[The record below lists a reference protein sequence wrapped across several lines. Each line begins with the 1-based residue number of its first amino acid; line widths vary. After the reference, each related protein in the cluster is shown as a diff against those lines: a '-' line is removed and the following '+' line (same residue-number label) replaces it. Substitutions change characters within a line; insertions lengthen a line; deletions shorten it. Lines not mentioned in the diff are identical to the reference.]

1 MKRLVVSI
9 LILVFAVGISIF
21 SVIFI
26 KNSCNEAVSG
36 LDDILS
42 NAITENA
49 EEVNR
54 LAVQTNEYWESKK
67 FLMNILI
74 GQQYTNN
81 ITKTLH
87 QIIFFAEIGDY
98 ESVLLHTEECKEDL
112 HLIIESNEP
121 KLSTVF

>member
-9 LILVFAVGISIF
+9 LILVFAAGIGIS
-21 SVIFI
+21 SMIFI
-26 KNSCNEAVSG
+26 KKSCNEAATG
-36 LDDILS
+36 LDNVLS
-42 NAITENA
+42 NAITENK

-54 LAVQTNEYWESKK
+54 FAVQTNEYWESKK
-67 FLMNILI
+67 FFMNILI

-81 ITKTLH
+81 VTKALH

-112 HLIIESNEP
+112 HLIMQSNEP

>member
-9 LILVFAVGISIF
+9 LILVCAIGIGIF
-21 SVIFI
+21 STIFI
-26 KNSCNEAVSG
+26 KNSCDKAVSG
-36 LDDILS
+36 LDNVIS
-42 NAITENA
+42 NAVTENK
-49 EEVNR
+49 EEVNFS
-54 LAVQTNEYWESKK
+54 AVQTNEYWESKK

-74 GQQYTNN
+74 GQQDTNN
-81 ITKTLH
+81 ITKALN

-112 HLIIESNEP
+112 RLIIESNEP

>member
-26 KNSCNEAVSG
+26 KNSCDEAVSG

-54 LAVQTNEYWESKK
+54 LAVQTNEYWETKK
-67 FLMNILI
+67 NLMNILI
-74 GQQYTNN
+74 GQQHTND

-87 QIIFFAEIGDY
+87 QIIFFAQIGDY

-121 KLSTVF
+121 KLSTIF